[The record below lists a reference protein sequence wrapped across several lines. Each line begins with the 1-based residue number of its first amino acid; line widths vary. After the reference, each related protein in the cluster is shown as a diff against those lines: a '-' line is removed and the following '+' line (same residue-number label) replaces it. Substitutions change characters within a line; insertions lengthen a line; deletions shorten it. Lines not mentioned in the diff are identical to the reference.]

1 MKILDL
7 NNKIITEE
15 KDIQLFIEDKI
26 LELFNLKFIE
36 TEYTIKDSIHQNIN
50 RFDTLAI
57 SLDSNPTIQ
66 ILEYKFNKCNS
77 LFDQC
82 DSYYVTLKNEFDKIS
97 NFIIKK
103 ENKDLKFDLKK
114 SWVKA
119 IVKKWDLTEHQKK
132 AFIFKRKQNFELYQY
147 DIFKDIDKKDKLLVS
162 KITKNKILNKEDIK
176 ERNNN
181 SKKRE
186 HVDINL
192 RLRELRKK
200 LEKENI
206 NLSKVLSEIIDLLNS
221 NQILEYYRTQSYK
234 YVIWVKNKETWKV
247 LFNINIK
254 EKKFEEQGDD
264 DYITI
269 IFHKEFTN
277 KFIWL
282 DQFKFLQ
289 RKNKNWKREWDW
301 IAIRWK
307 NEISYLK
314 KLLSF
319 LD

>member
-57 SLDSNPTIQ
+57 SLDSNPNIQ

-97 NFIIKK
+97 DFIIRK

-119 IVKKWDLTEHQKK
+119 LVKKGDLTEHQKK
-132 AFIFKRKQNFELYQY
+132 AFLFKRKQNFELYQY
-147 DIFKDIDKKDKLLVS
+147 DIFKDIDKKEKLLVS
-162 KITKNKILNKEDIK
+162 KITKDKILKKEDTNDIK
-176 ERNNN
+176 TN
-181 SKKRE
+181 SKKGE
-186 HVDINL
+186 HVDFNL
-192 RLRELRKK
+192 RLWELNKK
-200 LEKENI
+200 LNKQDI
-206 NLSKVLSEIIDLLNS
+206 GLTKILSEILEVLKN
-221 NQILEYYRTQSYK
+221 NNFEYYRNQNSYK
-234 YVIWVKNKETWKV
+234 DVIWVKNKETWKV

-254 EKKFEEQGDD
+254 EKKFEEQVDD
-264 DYITI
+264 NYIAI
-269 IFHKEFTN
+269 IFHKEFTK

-282 DQFKFLQ
+282 NQFKFLQ

-307 NEISYLK
+307 NEINYLRT
-314 KLLSF
+314 LLSF
-319 LD
+319 FD

>member
-36 TEYTIKDSIHQNIN
+36 TEYSIKDSIHHNIN

-57 SLDSNPTIQ
+57 SLDSNPNIQ
-66 ILEYKFNKCNS
+66 ILEYKFNRCNS

-82 DSYYVTLKNEFDKIS
+82 DSYYITLKNEFDKIADY
-97 NFIIKK
+97 IIKK
-103 ENKDLKFDLKK
+103 EKKLLNFDLKK

-119 IVKKWDLTEHQKK
+119 IVKKGDLTEHQKK
-132 AFIFKRKQNFELYQY
+132 AFLFKRKQNFELYQY

-162 KITKNKILNKEDIK
+162 KITKDKILKKEDIK
-176 ERNNN
+176 ERKTN
-181 SKKRE
+181 SNYRE
-186 HVDINL
+186 NVDINL
-192 RLRELRKK
+192 KLWELNTILNKQDIRL
-200 LEKENI
+200 N
-206 NLSKVLSEIIDLLNS
+206 KVLSEIIEVLKN
-221 NQILEYYRTQSYK
+221 NNLEYYRTKSYK

-254 EKKFEEQGDD
+254 EKKFEEQEDEN
-264 DYITI
+264 YIAI

-277 KFIWL
+277 RFIWL

-307 NEISYLK
+307 NEINYLE

-319 LD
+319 FD